1 MFSVVSCENPF
12 VQAHAGEDSEQNPR
26 DNALSSHLKI
36 LVIEDDEDDF
46 VIIKNLL
53 QEIGSP
59 RFDLDLAQTYDS
71 GVEAICRAEH
81 DAVLLDYYLGERNGL
96 DLLREVAAKGCPVP
110 IILLTGLEDSAVD
123 IDAMNAGAADYL
135 TKGQITSNLL
145 ERSIRYSIS
154 RKRAEL
160 ELKNYHEQLEELV
173 NRRTEQLDSVNHELR
188 MEIERR
194 KRVQEALE
202 GSEERLRLFIEH
214 APASLAMFDRAM
226 RYLAFSR
233 RWLSDYGLGERDLR
247 GMSHYEVFPEISE
260 CWKEAHRRGLAGET
274 VCADAD
280 RFVRANGAVEWLRWE
295 IRPWH
300 DSAGEVAGILI
311 FTEDITTEKKQEEE
325 LLRVNRIL
333 RALSD
338 TNQAAIDAEDEP
350 EFLASVCRTI
360 VNNCGYPGAWIG
372 FAQDDENQTP
382 RPVAQAWGEEGYVE
396 KAKATRSNGE
406 PGLGPVG
413 AAIGAGP
420 PCVLKDMQTEYRV
433 RPWREEAMEQ
443 GDGSS
448 IAIPLKVDERT
459 RGALTIYSKEPGSFS
474 DGEAKLL
481 VELAGDLAYGI
492 KVLRLRMA
500 NRQSE
505 QKLMESRARLDQAL
519 QSARMGSWH
528 YDLPENRRYFDD
540 QTCELLGVDPSKF
553 TGTAEEFLEVLH
565 PDDRGNVREALIRAI
580 EQDAPYDPEYRV
592 VGPDGSVRHLTS
604 RGRLV
609 RDDRGNPAM
618 IHGVIWDV
626 TERKKAEEALR
637 VGEQRFR
644 TLFDHIPYVAFVL
657 DRDHRRVTYN
667 QASLAYFKGQ
677 VGTKTLDL
685 TGVSRATKALWHR
698 VEEQT
703 IQSGS
708 PTWYVEMASSPSR
721 GAVYHETW
729 LRPFEEREG
738 QVQMIVGIT
747 QDITD
752 HIRLMRDLES
762 ARAELERRV
771 RERTA
776 ELVETNRQLKLEIED
791 RLLAEDALRES
802 EEKFS
807 VAFKRAPAFA
817 AITSA
822 EDGAILD
829 VNDMFTAV
837 SGFTR
842 EELLGRTS
850 VEVGWIRAED
860 RPRLI
865 EEMLKQDKVPGVEM
879 TLYAKHGKPIE
890 CLCKSELVTIGGVR
904 YLLTMAY
911 DITASKRAEEA
922 LRASREMLRTVLNTV
937 PAAIFWKDLN
947 LRYLGCNHYFLRDAG
962 FQSPEEVEGKDDFD
976 MPWLPEQAEA
986 FRSDDRSV
994 IETGRPKLGYEEPF
1008 VSAKGGKA
1016 WARTN
1021 KIPLL
1026 NSEGQVD
1033 GVLGTYEDITERKKA
1048 EVLLRRY
1055 ELLSKHT
1062 REIILFISQ
1071 DGRILEANEAACAA
1085 YGYDRET
1092 ILSLNIHD
1100 LRSPEARDQ
1109 IRDQMGKTFAE
1120 DIFFE
1125 SEHVRKDGSVF
1136 SVEVSSRGVEIGE
1149 EKILLSIIRD
1159 ITERKKAEE
1168 QVRKSKETLQKVFDG
1183 ISDPLIMLDR
1193 NGLIMLL
1200 NRAAKNYY
1208 HLHTYKDAMHKA
1220 CFEGFRGR
1228 SAPCEGCQQPF
1239 SGMGGDGVTFEREGG
1254 NDPDRVEQVVT
1265 YPLESEAGV
1274 WEGTIIRITDIT
1286 QAKQMQRHLFQSQ
1299 KLASLGLLVSG
1310 IAHEINN
1317 PNNFIV
1323 FNLPILRDYLD
1334 MLMPVMDS
1342 YAQDHPGLEY
1352 FGMSY
1357 AEFRKDLYKLLENM
1371 EHGSQ
1376 RINAT
1381 VSRLKS
1387 FTQTQ
1392 DKRELRLID
1401 LKYVI
1406 DQAIAICR
1414 GEIRKKVKSL
1424 DVSISDNLP
1433 PVFADSEAT
1442 MEQIL
1447 INLLINAAHAADKE
1461 DSWIRLSV
1469 QAQDWRPDWCVIE
1482 VSDNG
1487 CGMDEKTREKIFDPF
1502 FTTKS
1507 SMMGTGLGLYI
1518 CKNLLEGL
1526 GGRIEFES
1534 RPGEGS
1540 TFRVFLQ
1547 HSAPG
1552 GGVFELSAVSA
1563 PETH

>member
-1 MFSVVSCENPF
+1 MSN
-12 VQAHAGEDSEQNPR
+12 
-26 DNALSSHLKI
+26 HLKI

-53 QEIGSP
+53 LEIGSP
-59 RFDLDLAQTYDS
+59 RFDLDLARTYDW
-71 GVEAICRAEH
+71 GVEAIRRAEY
-81 DAVLLDYYLGERNGL
+81 DAVLLDYHLGERNGL
-96 DLLREVAAKGCPVP
+96 ELLREAVAKGCAAP
-110 IILLTGLEDSAVD
+110 IILLTGLEDSTVD

-135 TKGQITSNLL
+135 TKGRITSDLL

-160 ELKNYHEQLEELV
+160 ELKNYGDQLEELV
-173 NRRTEQLDSVNHELR
+173 KKRTEQLDSVNHELR
-188 MEIERR
+188 VEIDHR

-214 APASLAMFDRAM
+214 APASLVMFDRTM

-233 RWLSDYGLGERDLR
+233 RWLSDHGLGERDLG

-260 CWKEAHRRGLAGET
+260 GWKEAHRRGLAGET

-280 RFVRANGAVEWLRWE
+280 RFVRADGSVEWLRWE

-300 DSAGEVAGILI
+300 DSAGEVAGIVI

-338 TNQAAIDAEDEP
+338 TNQAAIDAEDES

-360 VNNCGYPGAWIG
+360 VKNCGYPGAWIG
-372 FAQDDENQTP
+372 FAQDDENRTL
-382 RPVAQAWGEEGYVE
+382 RPVAEAWGEEGYLE
-396 KAKATRSNGE
+396 KGVA
-406 PGLGPVG
+406 
-413 AAIGAGP
+413 
-420 PCVLKDMQTEYRV
+420 
-433 RPWREEAMEQ
+433 
-443 GDGSS
+443 SS
-448 IAIPLKVDERT
+448 IALPLRVDGRT

-528 YDLPENRRYFDD
+528 WDISENRRYFDD
-540 QTCELLGVDPSKF
+540 QTCDLLGVDPTKF
-553 TGTAEEFLEVLH
+553 TGTAEEFFEILH
-565 PDDRGNVREALIRAI
+565 PDDRANVREAFTRAI
-580 EQDAPYDPEYRV
+580 EQDAPYEPEYRA
-592 VGPDGSVRHLTS
+592 VGPDGSIRHLAS

-609 RDDRGNPAM
+609 RDDRGKPAM
-618 IHGVIWDV
+618 IHGVVWDV
-626 TERKKAEEALR
+626 TERKKTEEALR
-637 VGEQRFR
+637 AGEQRFR

-657 DRDHRRVTYN
+657 DRDHRRLTYN
-667 QASLAYFKGQ
+667 QSALAYLKGQ

-703 IQSGS
+703 IQSGL

-738 QVQMIVGIT
+738 QVQMIVGIS

-752 HIRLMRDLES
+752 YIRLMRDLES

-776 ELVETNRQLKLEIED
+776 ELVEANRQLKLEIED
-791 RLLAEDALRES
+791 RRLAEDALRES

-807 VAFKRAPAFA
+807 VAFKRAPAIA
-817 AITSA
+817 AITA
-822 EDGAILD
+822 LEDGAIMD
-829 VNDMFTAV
+829 VNDTLVAV

-850 VEVGWIRAED
+850 VEVGWLRAED

-865 EEMLKQDKVPGVEM
+865 EEMLKQDKVPGVEIIF
-879 TLYAKHGKPIE
+879 YAKHGKPME

-904 YLLTMAY
+904 YLLTMAH

-922 LRASREMLRTVLNTV
+922 LRASREMLRTVLNAV
-937 PAAIFWKDLN
+937 PVGIFWKDLD
-947 LRYLGCNHYFLRDAG
+947 LRYLGCNRYFSCDAG
-962 FQSPEEVEGKDDFD
+962 FQSPEEVEGKDDFE
-976 MPWLPEQAEA
+976 MPWLPEQAEV
-986 FRSDDRSV
+986 FRSDDWSV
-994 IETGRPKLGYEEPF
+994 IGTGRPKLGYEEPF

-1021 KIPLL
+1021 KVPLL
-1026 NSEGQVD
+1026 NSEGRVD
-1033 GVLGTYEDITERKKA
+1033 GVLGTYEDITERKRS

-1100 LRSPEARDQ
+1100 LRSPETRDQ

-1120 DIFFE
+1120 NNFFE
-1125 SEHVRKDGSVF
+1125 SRHVRKDGAVF

-1183 ISDPLIMLDR
+1183 ISDPLIMVDR

-1208 HLHTYKDAMHKA
+1208 HVRNYKDAMHKA
-1220 CFEGFRGR
+1220 CFEAFRGR
-1228 SAPCEGCQQPF
+1228 SAPCEGCNQPF
-1239 SGMGGDGVTFEREGG
+1239 SGMGGDAVIFEREGG
-1254 NDPDRVEQVVT
+1254 NDPDGVEQVVT
-1265 YPLESEAGV
+1265 YPLQSEAGV

-1334 MLMPVMDS
+1334 MLMPIIDP
-1342 YAQDHPGLEY
+1342 YAQDHPELEF

-1357 AEFRKDLYKLLENM
+1357 AEFRKDIYKLLENM

-1406 DQAIAICR
+1406 DQAMAICR

-1424 DVSISDNLP
+1424 DVDISENLP
-1433 PVFADSEAT
+1433 SIFADSEAT

-1461 DSWIRLSV
+1461 DSWIRLRV
-1469 QAQDWRPDWCVIE
+1469 KAEDWRPDWCVIE

-1547 HSAPG
+1547 NIDPAGGGFKLSVMSAP
-1552 GGVFELSAVSA
+1552 VTL
-1563 PETH
+1563 